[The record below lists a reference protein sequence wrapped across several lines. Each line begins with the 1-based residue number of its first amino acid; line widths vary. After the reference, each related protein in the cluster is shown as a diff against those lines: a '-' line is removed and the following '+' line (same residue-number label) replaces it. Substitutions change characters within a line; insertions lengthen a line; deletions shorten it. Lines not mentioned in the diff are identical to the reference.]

1 MLQRN
6 AELYLHAWYRK
17 ERRKPLMLRGACQV
31 GKSTL
36 VRKFAQDHRL
46 ILNEINL
53 EQHLYL
59 DTIFGSLDMDDIIR
73 ELDALMGRN
82 INTPG
87 SVLFMDVAYRISFP
101 DWIGLQALDGQA
113 LVNEGRL
120 PENSIFLRV
129 AEIRSLIL
137 YRSNIDIGKCL
148 WYVLCNFEQAAE

>member
-17 ERRKPLMLRGACQV
+17 ERRKPLVLRGARQV

-36 VRKFAQDHRL
+36 VRKFAQNHPL

-59 DTIFGSLDMDDIIR
+59 DTIFKSLDMDDIIR
-73 ELDALMGRN
+73 ELDALVGRN

-87 SVLFMDVAYRISFP
+87 SVLFLDEIQATPHAI
-101 DWIGLQALDGQA
+101 QALRYFYENRPDLPVICAGSLLEFA
-113 LVNEGRL
+113 PAGLHFSMPAGRIEYYHL
-120 PENSIFLRV
+120 GPMTSD
-129 AEIRSLIL
+129 S
-137 YRSNIDIGKCL
+137 G
-148 WYVLCNFEQAAE
+148 